1 MCLLSSLDS
10 RSCSCLERQVLV
22 SAWWETF
29 LDSSKKEKK
38 LQAVQFALS
47 LHLCSAVTFSCTL
60 SFSFILGFTLC
71 LTLSFGDTNHLRW
84 CRGLSPQTR
93 PSTTSIIFPARFF
106 LTNNHA
112 VDSNRASESFLKA
125 DFCSAVQLL
134 SLTMHRPLTGERC
147 GEKPSAVRVDVAT
160 LPIVFV

>member
-1 MCLLSSLDS
+1 MLVIQPGFLFLFGTSGSSLRLMRDVPGQLQKREKAAGCSVCSLAPSLFS
-10 RSCSCLERQVLV
+10 RHFQLHSE
-22 SAWWETF
+22 
-29 LDSSKKEKK
+29 
-38 LQAVQFALS
+38 LQLHFRLHS
-47 LHLCSAVTFSCTL
+47 LPHPQ
-60 SFSFILGFTLC
+60 
-71 LTLSFGDTNHLRW
+71 LRRHQPSEVMSW
-84 CRGLSPQTR
+84 NSPQTR

-106 LTNNHA
+106 FLTNNHA
-112 VDSNRASESFLKA
+112 VVSNRASESFLKA